1 VDYKDFF
8 STNMQVRNVGVSR
21 LDELQ
26 FKPHVNK
33 KRITCIK
40 TMWAV
45 KIVYKA
51 VVLFYSEGEALIP
64 SQ

>member
-1 VDYKDFF
+1 
-8 STNMQVRNVGVSR
+8 MQVRNVGVSR